1 MPHAADRLRTAE
13 RRAEVLRLRLAGLQF
28 ADIAAQ
34 LDPPVSKQRAHQ
46 LYRAA
51 LAEVVREPGE
61 AVIKA
66 ELLRLD
72 MLWRALLPQALRGS
86 ARHVEVAVRL
96 LERRARM
103 LGLDAPTRAEVHLTG
118 EEVEALD
125 TEIEALLAAAGHLE
139 EPARGDLGAGAG

>member
-1 MPHAADRLRTAE
+1 MAHAADRLRQQQ
-13 RRAEVLRLRLAGLQF
+13 RRAEVLRLRLAGLEF
-28 ADIAAQ
+28 ADIAAR

-46 LYRAA
+46 LYAAA

-72 MLWRALLPQALRGS
+72 MLWRALLPRALGGS
-86 ARHVEVAVRL
+86 ARHVEVALRL

-103 LGLDAPTRAEVHLTG
+103 LGLDAPTRTEVLTIDAIDAEIRQL
-118 EEVEALD
+118 EVE
-125 TEIEALLAAAGHLE
+125 LARRAGAAG
-139 EPARGDLGAGAG
+139 AAGGP